1 MWNELSELLIA
12 FGSALFALWVL
23 FTAISFWSREDRK
36 GQPRDKQPESAQDQ
50 HVPIDASATQD
61 DHSGTHEQSLR
72 RNPSIEPNPGNP
84 PTVFKIFVASDAG
97 ISMREVDMAQADA
110 NRGLKGDRYAEGCGF
125 WSEKDECE
133 VTLIAREDLETIAAE
148 TGLKLAA
155 GEHRRNVVTQNIQ
168 MHSLAGKRFQ
178 IGEALFAF
186 DRPRPPCLHLQTITE
201 PGMAHALVGASGI
214 CVRCTHGGTIR
225 QGDRIVVLDVSLGK
239 LLRNLLNSIW
249 KARSRH

>member
-1 MWNELSELLIA
+1 MWNELSELLIG
-12 FGSALFALWVL
+12 FGGALIALWVL
-23 FTAISFWSREDRK
+23 FTAISIWSREDRNGEPR
-36 GQPRDKQPESAQDQ
+36 GQKKESARDQ
-50 HVPIDASATQD
+50 HVPIDASTRQVDQGDAQ
-61 DHSGTHEQSLR
+61 EQTPR
-72 RNPSIEPNPGNP
+72 RMPSIEPNPSKP

-97 ISMREVDMAQADA
+97 TSMREVTMAQAEV

-155 GEHRRNVVTQNIQ
+155 GEHRRNVVTQNVR
-168 MHSLAGKRFQ
+168 MHSLVGKRFR
-178 IGEALFAF
+178 IGEALFAY

-214 CVRCTHGGTIR
+214 CVRCTHSGTVR

-249 KARSRH
+249 HARSRH